1 MTVLKIAAILL
12 IVTGAVINYGAGYIV
27 KRLALSQRVAV
38 KEAHEFTG
46 EALEEYKR
54 MKALSMVKLVG
65 LFTLI
70 PGVVLIFIAF
80 K

>member
-27 KRLALSQRVAV
+27 KRLALSQRVTV

-46 EALEEYKR
+46 EALE
-54 MKALSMVKLVG
+54 G
-65 LFTLI
+65 
-70 PGVVLIFIAF
+70 
-80 K
+80 

>member
-1 MTVLKIAAILL
+1 MARD
-12 IVTGAVINYGAGYIV
+12 IV
-27 KRLALSQRVAV
+27 KRLALSQASLQ
-38 KEAHEFTG
+38 EAHEFTG